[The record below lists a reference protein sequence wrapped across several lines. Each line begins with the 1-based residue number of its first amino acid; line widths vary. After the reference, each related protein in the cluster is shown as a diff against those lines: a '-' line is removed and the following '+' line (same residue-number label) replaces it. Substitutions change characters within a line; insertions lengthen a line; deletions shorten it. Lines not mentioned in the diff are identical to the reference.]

1 MVMTWQNGRQLKSI
15 KVDDTTTLEFTY
27 DINGQRQSKVEKKNG
42 AAVHTTKYYYD
53 GTKLV
58 GENKDGTIVWYDY
71 DENGT
76 PVGMRL
82 NGEDYVFRR
91 NLQGDITGIF
101 DSTGTLVVE
110 YTYGNSWGFGITVSG
125 SKAAEIGACN
135 SLRYRGYYY
144 DSESGLYYLNT
155 RYYDPS
161 ICRFV
166 NADGYVS
173 TGQGTQG
180 YNMYSYCGFNPVM
193 RVDKSGD
200 FWSLIALG
208 CVALG
213 CVVFFSGCSSSSNQP
228 PSNYIDN
235 KSTNQN
241 CYSYAFGLPHAA
253 NPGDYSANNA
263 SERMYYSKKIY
274 STNEI
279 ANYVQ
284 RDMTALNKK
293 VRIVKSPAEKLHD
306 EFLVAMKSSTNV
318 LWQTGAADYHFAL
331 QLSDGTWADKPG
343 STASRWNKIDG
354 TAITWDLGNIK
365 DYYNTETVY
374 FAVVKE

>member
-1 MVMTWQNGRQLKSI
+1 MVMSWQNGRQLKSI

-82 NGEDYVFRR
+82 SGDDYVFRR

-180 YNMYSYCGFNPVM
+180 YNMYSYCVFNPVN
-193 RVDKSGD
+193 RIDTNGR
-200 FWSLIALG
+200 FWKEIGNWLG
-208 CVALG
+208 NAW
-213 CVVFFSGCSSSSNQP
+213 
-228 PSNYIDN
+228 N
-235 KSTNQN
+235 K
-241 CYSYAFGLPHAA
+241 
-253 NPGDYSANNA
+253 
-263 SERMYYSKKIY
+263 
-274 STNEI
+274 
-279 ANYVQ
+279 
-284 RDMTALNKK
+284 
-293 VRIVKSPAEKLHD
+293 VKSWACNT
-306 EFLVAMKSSTNV
+306 F
-318 LWQTGAADYHFAL
+318 GAY
-331 QLSDGTWADKPG
+331 
-343 STASRWNKIDG
+343 
-354 TAITWDLGNIK
+354 
-365 DYYNTETVY
+365 TETVNY
-374 FAVVKE
+374 TTKKEDVHLPSFLPITARTEIHSSQVISRKGNYSKPVTVYLRKRSDNVNLSSVGINFKTSKFSVNLSLGLDNTGITGTVSNGSNDSSLAIKANMSKFEVGAEASETVHWDENSSNITSSNVSINGLSALAIMAFLTTGQPIPQPA

>member
-1 MVMTWQNGRQLKSI
+1 M
-15 KVDDTTTLEFTY
+15 
-27 DINGQRQSKVEKKNG
+27 
-42 AAVHTTKYYYD
+42 
-53 GTKLV
+53 

-82 NGEDYVFRR
+82 NGADYVFRR

-101 DSTGTLVVE
+101 DSSGNLVAE
-110 YTYGNSWGFGITVSG
+110 YAYGNAWGFGITVSG

-193 RVDKSGD
+193 RVDKSGNFFAEISVVAAGGIIVGAIAITATILSQPQITEGIVD
-200 FWSLIALG
+200 AIDELTKEISKTRNRANDDSYRIYRYGGTNPGNLTPRKKDLIKGGGLSFSTIPKPG
-208 CVALG
+208 CCFTTIAEINATGMVYAVRDG
-213 CVVFFSGCSSSSNQP
+213 DTHVSIYPIGGTMEDWYNAGSSSAW
-228 PSNYIDN
+228 
-235 KSTNQN
+235 TL
-241 CYSYAFGLPHAA
+241 A
-253 NPGDYSANNA
+253 
-263 SERMYYSKKIY
+263 
-274 STNEI
+274 
-279 ANYVQ
+279 
-284 RDMTALNKK
+284 
-293 VRIVKSPAEKLHD
+293 VKSAVIK
-306 EFLVAMKSSTNV
+306 
-318 LWQTGAADYHFAL
+318 W
-331 QLSDGTWADKPG
+331 DGE
-343 STASRWNKIDG
+343 
-354 TAITWDLGNIK
+354 
-365 DYYNTETVY
+365 TE
-374 FAVVKE
+374 